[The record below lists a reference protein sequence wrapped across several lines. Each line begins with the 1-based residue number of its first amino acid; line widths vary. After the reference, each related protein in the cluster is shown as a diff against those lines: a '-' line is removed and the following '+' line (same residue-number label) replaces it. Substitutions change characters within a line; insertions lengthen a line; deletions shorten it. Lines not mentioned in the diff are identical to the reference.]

1 MRVDHMI
8 RPHDVGFVA
17 LGVLVGAIAVVA
29 VQAGCE
35 TDVRVR
41 SPSAWTS
48 PLCPASATDPL
59 AEELA
64 RCRNLPPEKADD
76 PACRELWAFQRRRF
90 LAPEK
95 APERESPPLDLF
107 PTVPKAPQPTGSR
120 APAQKSE

>member
-1 MRVDHMI
+1 MRVERMI
-8 RPHDVGFVA
+8 QPQDVGFIA
-17 LGVLVGAIAVVA
+17 AGILIGAVA
-29 VQAGCE
+29 VIGMQASCE
-35 TDVRVR
+35 ADVRVR
-41 SPSAWTS
+41 SPALWTG
-48 PLCPASATDPL
+48 PICPAADPL
-59 AEELA
+59 AEDLA

-76 PACRELWAFQRRRF
+76 PACREHWAFQRRRF

>member
-1 MRVDHMI
+1 MRFDHMI
-8 RPHDVGFVA
+8 QPQDVGFVA
-17 LGVLVGAIAVVA
+17 FGVVVGAIAVVA
-29 VQAGCE
+29 MQASCE
-35 TDVRVR
+35 ADVRVR
-41 SPSAWTS
+41 TPSLWTG
-48 PLCPASATDPL
+48 PLCPAAATDSL